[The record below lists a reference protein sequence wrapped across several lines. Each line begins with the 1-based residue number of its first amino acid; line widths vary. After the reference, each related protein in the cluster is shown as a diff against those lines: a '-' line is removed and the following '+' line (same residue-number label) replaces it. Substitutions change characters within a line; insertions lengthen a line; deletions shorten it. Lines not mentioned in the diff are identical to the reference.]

1 MMAIASSH
9 RKTDVFEGSGEGLMK
24 KIVISVLGT
33 DRPGIVAAV
42 SRILLENSCNI
53 EDVSQTILQTEFTG
67 IFIASIPEYLQPKDL
82 LMQLQTNLEPLGLHL
97 MVKLLEATDQPPAPP
112 ISEPFVITTTGP
124 DRLGLVAG
132 ITEVIARFR
141 ANITNL
147 RAAFR
152 GGDDPCRNTMIYE
165 VDVPAI
171 TDPQSFQKA
180 LRERAKSLGL
190 ELSLQH
196 RDIFEAIHRI

>member
-1 MMAIASSH
+1 
-9 RKTDVFEGSGEGLMK
+9 MK

-33 DRPGIVAAV
+33 DQPGIVAAV
-42 SRILLENSCNI
+42 SRILFENSCNI
-53 EDVSQTILQTEFTG
+53 EDVSQTILQTEFIG
-67 IFIASIPEYLQPKDL
+67 ILIASIPEVLRPDDL
-82 LMQLQTNLEPLGLHL
+82 LTQLKTDLEPLGLHL
-97 MVKLLEATDQPPAPP
+97 IVKPLEATDQPYAQPV
-112 ISEPFVITTTGP
+112 SEPFVITTTGP

-132 ITEVIARFR
+132 ITEVIAQFG

-152 GGDDPCRNTMIYE
+152 GGDDPSQNTMIYE
-165 VDVPAI
+165 VDVPAS

-180 LRERAKSLGL
+180 LRERAKNLQL

>member
-1 MMAIASSH
+1 
-9 RKTDVFEGSGEGLMK
+9 MK

-33 DRPGIVAAV
+33 DRPGIVSAV
-42 SRILLENSCNI
+42 SRILFENSCNI

-67 IFIASIPEYLQPKDL
+67 IFIASIPEVLRPDDL
-82 LMQLQTNLEPLGLHL
+82 LMQLQTNLETLGLHL
-97 MVKLLEATDQPPAPP
+97 MVKPLEATDQLPTLPV
-112 ISEPFVITTTGP
+112 SEPFVITTTGP
-124 DRLGLVAG
+124 DRLGLVAA
-132 ITEVIARFR
+132 ITGVIAEFG

-165 VDVPAI
+165 VDVPAS
-171 TDPQSFQKA
+171 TDLQSFRKA
-180 LRERAKSLGL
+180 LGERAKKLRL